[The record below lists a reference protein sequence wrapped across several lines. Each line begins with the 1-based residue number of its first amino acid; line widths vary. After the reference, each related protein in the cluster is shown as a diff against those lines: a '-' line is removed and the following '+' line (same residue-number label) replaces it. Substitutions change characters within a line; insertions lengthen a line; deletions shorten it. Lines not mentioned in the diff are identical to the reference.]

1 LDELD
6 TSLTLL
12 KRDKFKLLE
21 NLYRLDASIISP
33 GKKEKLFN
41 LIQQRQQIQT
51 QNLLKQHQQ
60 QLNQDFNA
68 NYNAAQQ
75 TKNDKNNFVDKKHDE
90 EEEERKARF
99 NLNFQKFDQ
108 FQNNLLR
115 PTPDDKKRFYLP
127 TNKNMHLN
135 TPKNNNQNVYT
146 ITPLNN
152 NK

>member
-1 LDELD
+1 MDELD

-21 NLYRLDASIISP
+21 NLYRLDASVISP
-33 GKKEKLFN
+33 SKKEKLFN

-60 QLNQDFNA
+60 QLNQDADA
-68 NYNAAQQ
+68 NNNAAQQ
-75 TKNDKNNFVDKKHDE
+75 TKSVKNNLIDKKHDE

-127 TNKNMHLN
+127 TNKNMQLN